1 MTNLH
6 QSLRKWY
13 NMQRHGEVA
22 LVKHEGYSYLLAKNN
37 RFDMKLMCGKDWERG
52 LRDRAVEEIN
62 RHDIDLFI
70 DVGANLGLYTIDISK
85 RSAARETIAFEP
97 LPNNFN
103 QLCGNIFAN
112 GLSDR
117 VTAVRGALSDHDG
130 TAAINIDTDFTIHS
144 TLESFGTNN
153 AKFDKSITVPLI
165 RFDDH
170 YPIQG
175 RRIFLKIDVEG
186 HEIKTLNG
194 MTELLANNKMS
205 LQIEVGDEN
214 LPAVSELLTG
224 LGYRQTGDLLV
235 DRFYSN
241 M

>member
-1 MTNLH
+1 
-6 QSLRKWY
+6 
-13 NMQRHGEVA
+13 MQRHGEVA
-22 LVKHEGYSYLLAKNN
+22 LVEHEGYSFLLAKNN

-52 LRDRAVEEIN
+52 LRDRAVAEIS
-62 RHDIDLFI
+62 RYDIDLFI

-85 RSAARETIAFEP
+85 RSAVKETIAFEP

-117 VTAVRGALSDHDG
+117 VTANRSALSDHEG
-130 TAAINIDTDFTIHS
+130 TATINVDTDFTIHS
-144 TLESFGTNN
+144 TLEAFGTNN
-153 AKFDKSITVPLI
+153 AKFDKAVDVPLI

-170 YPIQG
+170 YPIEG

-186 HEIKTLNG
+186 HELKSLSG
-194 MTELLANNKMS
+194 MTRLLANNKMS

-214 LPAVSELLTG
+214 LPTVTEFLTSH
-224 LGYRQTGDLLV
+224 GYRQTGEMLV
-235 DRFYSN
+235 DRFFSN
-241 M
+241 I